1 MGSPLV
7 FRPTTRTTGPMGVT
21 EEGFAAFWAAYP
33 KRQARKDALKAWGQ
47 LRPSAEVQQAIL
59 DALQWQ
65 VPAWPDLAYA
75 PLPATYLRGD
85 RWTDEPLAVVPKV
98 DTRLPVWA
106 QAAMKARRG

>member
-21 EEGFAAFWAAYP
+21 EEGFAAFWQAYP
-33 KRQARKDALKAWGQ
+33 KRQARKDALKAWRQ

-75 PLPATYLRGD
+75 PLPATYLRGE
-85 RWTDEPLAVVPKV
+85 RWTDEPLAVADKI
-98 DTRLPVWA
+98 DTRLPAWA
-106 QAAMKARRG
+106 QSAIKARSR